1 MRVVMAMM
9 KHETNTFSPVP
20 TPWSRFEDWSACFGE
35 DVIRA
40 YEPTNMTLSAYI
52 RLCRE
57 VDAEIISPIA
67 AEAMPS
73 GPVADDAY
81 NHMSDSILEAVA
93 QGCDAIMLDLHGAM
107 VTESTQDGEGTL
119 LARVRAAAANTPI
132 CVTCDLHAN
141 LTQAMVDNCD
151 ALIGYKTYPHT
162 DMYEVGTTVGQIL
175 LAKVRGEADP
185 VMAWGR
191 VPVLSQTLRQ
201 GTDDEPF
208 KSLIRMTREAEA
220 SGEVMAATVFGGFAL
235 ADIQDAG
242 ISCITI
248 ADGDK
253 NKAEAAVDR
262 LRAELWEQRS
272 EHLYSH
278 ESLTDAVARAKDIPD
293 GPTILLDHADNT
305 GSGGNQD
312 VMTVIEEV
320 IRQGLDDVAVGGLW
334 DPEAVQQM
342 QAAGIDATVTVAL
355 GGKTDMPSIER
366 KGEPLLVTGKVTV
379 LTNGEWTVRGP
390 MYNGLVVQMGPTAVL
405 DTGKMQIVVVSR
417 HHEPWDQGIF
427 LSVGIDPA
435 YKRYVLLKSRIH
447 YRAGFAPIAKHTI
460 TLDGVGVTTSDN
472 SLLDYQNVRRPIY
485 PLDNINELGPR

>member
-20 TPWSRFEDWSACFGE
+20 TPWSRFEDWSAAFGQ

-57 VDAEIISPIA
+57 ADAEIISPIA

-73 GPVADDAY
+73 GPVSDDAY
-81 NHMSDSILEAVA
+81 ARMSDAILEAVA
-93 QGCDAIMLDLHGAM
+93 KGCDAIMLDLHGAM
-107 VTESTQDGEGTL
+107 VTESTPDGEGTL
-119 LARVRAAAANTPI
+119 LARVRQAAPATPI

-162 DMYEVGTTVGQIL
+162 DMFEVGTTVGKIL
-175 LAKVRGEADP
+175 LAKVRGEVEP

-208 KSLIRMTREAEA
+208 KSLIRLTCEAEA

-248 ADGDK
+248 ADG
-253 NKAEAAVDR
+253 NRAAAVAVVDR
-262 LRAELWEQRS
+262 LRAEMWEHRGD
-272 EHLYSH
+272 HLYGH
-278 ESLTDAVARAKDIPD
+278 EPLADAVARAKGIAE
-293 GPTILLDHADNT
+293 GPVILLDHADNT

-334 DPEAVQQM
+334 DPDAVQQM
-342 QAAGIDATVTVAL
+342 MQAGIGATVTMAL
-355 GGKTDMPSIER
+355 GGKTDMPSIGR
-366 KGEPLLVTGKVTV
+366 KGEPLTVTGQVKV
-379 LTNGEWTVRGP
+379 LSDGEWIVRGP
-390 MYNGLVVQMGPTAVL
+390 MYHGLKVQMGPTAVL
-405 DTGKMQIVVVSR
+405 DTGRMQIVVVSR

-435 YKRYVLLKSRIH
+435 YKRYILLKSRIH
-447 YRAGFAPIAKHTI
+447 YRAGFAPIARHTI

-472 SLLDYQNVRRPIY
+472 SLLDYRNVRRPIY
-485 PLDNINELGPR
+485 PLDNINEPGPR

>member
-1 MRVVMAMM
+1 MRIVMAMM

-20 TPWSRFEDWSACFGE
+20 TPWPRFEEWSATFGE

-40 YEPTNMTLSAYI
+40 YEPTNMTLAAYI
-52 RLCRE
+52 KLARAA
-57 VDAEIISPIA
+57 DAEIISPIA

-81 NHMSDSILEAVA
+81 ARMSESILEAVA
-93 QGCDAIMLDLHGAM
+93 KGCDAIMLDLHGAM
-107 VTESTQDGEGTL
+107 VTESSPDGEGTL
-119 LARVRAAAANTPI
+119 LAQVRAAAPHTPI

-162 DMYEVGTTVGQIL
+162 DMFEVGTTVGEIL
-175 LAKVRGEADP
+175 LAKLAGEADP

-201 GTDDEPF
+201 GTVDEPF
-208 KSLIRMTREAEA
+208 KTLIAMTREAED

-235 ADIQDAG
+235 ADIRDAG
-242 ISCITI
+242 ISCVTI

-253 NKAEAAVDR
+253 SKAEAVVER
-262 LRAELWEQRS
+262 LRAKMWEQRG
-272 EHLYSH
+272 EHLYNH
-278 ESLTDAVARAKDIPD
+278 EPLTEAVARAKEIED
-293 GPTILLDHADNT
+293 GPVVLLDHADNT

-320 IRQGLDDVAVGGLW
+320 IRQDLDDVAVGGLW
-334 DPEAVQQM
+334 DPGAVQQM
-342 QAAGIDATVTVAL
+342 MAAGIGATVTLEL
-355 GGKTDMPSIER
+355 GGKTDMPSIDR
-366 KGEPLLVTGKVTV
+366 RGEPLLVTGKVKV
-379 LTNGEWTVRGP
+379 LSDGEWVVRGP
-390 MYNGLVVQMGPTAVL
+390 MYTGLVVQMGPTAVL
-405 DTGKMQIVVVSR
+405 DTGKMQIVIVSL

-435 YKRYVLLKSRIH
+435 QKRYVLLKSRIH
-447 YRAGFAPIAKHTI
+447 YRAGFAPIATHTI

-472 SLLDYQNVRRPIY
+472 SLLRYENVRRPIY
-485 PLDNINELGPR
+485 PLDNINEPGPD